1 MIISHRRGCNGT
13 TPQCRSRNIAN
24 NTFSEAWLQKSY
36 ESQGL
41 RTSPATHGAKN
52 TANSAFSWGGGGSEP
67 RTGIIYEYLF
77 TSIYANRYISTFR
90 KCLRISDIAAAGF
103 EILFFPFIFGKTH
116 PVQEHMSS
124 QRLNLREISAIL
136 VKNMTSE

>member
-13 TPQCRSRNIAN
+13 TPQRRSRNIAN

-52 TANSAFSWGGGGSEP
+52 TANSAFSWGGVVANREPGS
-67 RTGIIYEYLF
+67 YMKYLF
-77 TSIYANRYISTFR
+77 TSIYANKYISTFR

-116 PVQEHMSS
+116 PVQEHKSS
-124 QRLNLREISAIL
+124 QRLNLREISAIQ